1 MALILTIGLFSIAAL
16 MTYIAVR
23 GGFSRD

>member
-1 MALILTIGLFSIAAL
+1 MALILTIGLFTLAAL

-23 GGFSRD
+23 GGFGRD